1 MISGLDDFPPKQPV
15 MTTSKFPA
23 LTAAQEALL
32 HEHLPIVNYMVNDL
46 IRRVPNY
53 ILRDDLTS
61 AAMLGLVQAVR
72 SFDTTREAKF
82 ATFARVRIQ
91 GALLD
96 ELRSRDWATRGVRK
110 QARHIESV
118 SESLS
123 STLGRQPTSA
133 ELGQTMGANADQ
145 LHRLKADLHR
155 ATVLSLDGATAETNR
170 TPLDILAVHQDDIDP
185 ADQLVQRELQSY
197 VRDAVANLPERLR
210 HVVVGYFLEE
220 RPMVELA
227 KELGVTESRISHMR
241 SEALALMA
249 EAIQSATTESEPS
262 VEETGVAQRRRTAYY
277 AAVAATSDYRT
288 RLVKTPQWQVQC
300 NAGATA

>member
-1 MISGLDDFPPKQPV
+1 
-15 MTTSKFPA
+15 MTTSKSSA
-23 LTAAQEALL
+23 LTPAQEALL

-46 IRRVPNY
+46 VRRVPNY
-53 ILRDDLTS
+53 IQRDDLTS
-61 AAMLGLVQAVR
+61 AAMLGLLQAVR
-72 SFDTTREAKF
+72 SFDITREAKF
-82 ATFARVRIQ
+82 STFARVRIQ

-118 SESLS
+118 SDTLAN
-123 STLGRQPTSA
+123 TLGRPPTTE
-133 ELGQTMGANADQ
+133 ELGETTGTNVEQ

-170 TPLDILAVHQDDIDP
+170 APLDVLAIHQDDVDP

-210 HVVVGYFLEE
+210 HVIVGYFLDE

-227 KELGVTESRISHMR
+227 RELCVTESRISHMR

-249 EAIQSATTESEPS
+249 EAIQSATTETEPT
-262 VEETGVAQRRRTAYY
+262 VEETGIAQRRRKAYY
-277 AAVAATSDYRT
+277 AAVASTSDYRS
-288 RLVKTPQWQVQC
+288 RLAKTPQWQTQR
-300 NAGATA
+300 ATGAAAIA

>member
-1 MISGLDDFPPKQPV
+1 
-15 MTTSKFPA
+15 MTKSKSQA
-23 LTAAQEALL
+23 LTPAQEALL

-53 ILRDDLTS
+53 IQRDDLTS

-118 SESLS
+118 SETLS

-133 ELGQTMGANADQ
+133 ELGETMGTNADQ

-155 ATVLSLDGATAETNR
+155 ATVLEPRRSDRGNEPHTTR
-170 TPLDILAVHQDDIDP
+170 CTWRFTMKILI
-185 ADQLVQRELQSY
+185 
-197 VRDAVANLPERLR
+197 
-210 HVVVGYFLEE
+210 
-220 RPMVELA
+220 RPINSFNVNF
-227 KELGVTESRISHMR
+227 SHMYVMR
-241 SEALALMA
+241 WP
-249 EAIQSATTESEPS
+249 IFPS
-262 VEETGVAQRRRTAYY
+262 VCATLSSGISLKNDQWWSWRRNSA
-277 AAVAATSDYRT
+277 
-288 RLVKTPQWQVQC
+288 
-300 NAGATA
+300 

>member
-1 MISGLDDFPPKQPV
+1 
-15 MTTSKFPA
+15 MTTAKSLE
-23 LTAAQEALL
+23 LTPAQERLL

-53 ILRDDLTS
+53 IQRDDLTS

-118 SESLS
+118 NESLAN
-123 STLGRQPTSA
+123 TLGRQPTA
-133 ELGQTMGANADQ
+133 EELGKNTGTNTDQ

-170 TPLDILAVHQDDIDP
+170 APIDVLALHQDDIDP

-210 HVVVGYFLEE
+210 HVIVGYFLDE

-227 KELGVTESRISHMR
+227 RELGVTESRISHMR
-241 SEALALMA
+241 AEALSLMS
-249 EAIQSATTESEPS
+249 EAIQSATSESEPTP
-262 VEETGVAQRRRTAYY
+262 EETGVAQRRRSAYY
-277 AAVAATSDYRT
+277 AAVASTSDYRA
-288 RLVKTPQWQVQC
+288 RLSKAPQWTGSRVG
-300 NAGATA
+300 NAAIA

>member
-1 MISGLDDFPPKQPV
+1 
-15 MTTSKFPA
+15 MTTSKSPA

-53 ILRDDLTS
+53 IQRDDLTS

-118 SESLS
+118 SEELS

-185 ADQLVQRELQSY
+185 AEQLVQRELQSY

-288 RLVKTPQWQVQC
+288 RLVKTPQWQVQY
-300 NAGATA
+300 NAGATV